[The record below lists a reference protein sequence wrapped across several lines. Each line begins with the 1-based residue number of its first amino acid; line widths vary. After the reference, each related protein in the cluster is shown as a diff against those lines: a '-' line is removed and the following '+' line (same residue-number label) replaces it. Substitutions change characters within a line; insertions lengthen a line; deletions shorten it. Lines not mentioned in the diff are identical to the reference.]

1 MSGKLKSSA
10 AVPYMNAA
18 TNAMIARVLIS
29 NRHVRFVAGINR
41 RPSLPG
47 SVRRVLPA
55 PARRPEGSARHTRT
69 EEAAIVK
76 VDYGTNRLELTSP
89 AMFRPPSSGTTL
101 HFERLRSIP
110 LVDAVL
116 DGVHGMFG
124 VDTGARSSLLLYGPY
139 GELALR

>member
-1 MSGKLKSSA
+1 
-10 AVPYMNAA
+10 
-18 TNAMIARVLIS
+18 
-29 NRHVRFVAGINR
+29 
-41 RPSLPG
+41 
-47 SVRRVLPA
+47 
-55 PARRPEGSARHTRT
+55 
-69 EEAAIVK
+69 
-76 VDYGTNRLELTSP
+76 
-89 AMFRPPSSGTTL
+89 MFRPPSSGTTL